1 MRFRETLWFK
11 KGSQEDC
18 APSQGSA
25 ETEEQAADTARPI
38 EDRYL
43 AADVSLGD
51 SLTFGVHTGQTQS
64 IRFMQPAPGMI
75 SGAIAKVPETV
86 LIAEMKGSRMLLAS
100 LAVGV
105 AALLGSALLLLS

>member
-1 MRFRETLWFK
+1 MRFRETNWFK
-11 KGSQEDC
+11 HGMVEAQDESMDANDD
-18 APSQGSA
+18 AP
-25 ETEEQAADTARPI
+25 ADMERPV
-38 EDRYL
+38 EDRYTTP
-43 AADVSLGD
+43 DVSIAD
-51 SLTFGVHTGQTQS
+51 SLTFGLHTGRTQS
-64 IRFMQPAPGMI
+64 IRFKQAAGPGMI